1 MNIAAEVVDDEYGI
15 SVFRFFKIRKN
26 FADFINIDS
35 KFQVN

>member
-1 MNIAAEVVDDEYGI
+1 MNLAAEVIGDEYDI

-26 FADFINIDS
+26 SADFINIDS